1 MRIGQA
7 FFKLNK
13 EDRLSTFAEHKFDV
27 IKIFGVEENQMNNVN
42 LLVSSFRSIV
52 SDVDNSG
59 NKKSAT
65 IDLKTSF
72 ASFIKLSDAEQNRLI
87 QSELSYFNN
96 VNDLIIPHRNFTQ
109 QQINIEKEA
118 ITAKQTELQRI
129 EDSLQK

>member
-27 IKIFGVEENQMNNVN
+27 IKIFGVEENKLNNVN
-42 LLVSSFRSIV
+42 LVVSSFRSVV
-52 SDVDNSG
+52 SNIDNSG
-59 NKKSAT
+59 NKKSTT
-65 IDLKTSF
+65 IDLNTSF
-72 ASFIKLSDAEQNRLI
+72 ASFIKLSDTEQNRLI
-87 QSELSYFNN
+87 QSELSYFYN

-109 QQINIEKEA
+109 QQINIEREA

-129 EDSLQK
+129 ENSLK